1 MNESKEE
8 TVQLTHGA
16 GGRAMGELLEKYVLN
31 TFTNK
36 SAGDIGLDQLDDGAT
51 IDLPGEGTLVL
62 TTDSHVVN
70 PLFFPG
76 GDIGKLAV
84 CGTVNDLA
92 VMGAKPVALTSSL
105 IVEEGFSIPE
115 LSRVMASM
123 EESSRESDVPIITGD
138 TKVLEKG
145 AMDGLAINTAGVG
158 FAKEPVSDA
167 GMNPGDRVILTGT
180 IGDHGMALMQYR
192 EGLSFRTELE
202 SDIAPL
208 NDLLGVALEA
218 GEITAM
224 KDPTRG
230 GIAAAL
236 NEMADKSGLGITVK
250 EESIPVREAVSGIA
264 ELIGISPYEVANEGK
279 AVITA
284 THETAG
290 KVVDALRSHPLG
302 PEAREIGKVTEEW
315 SEKVIMETEIG
326 GRRFLEAPLGDPV
339 PRIC

>member
-1 MNESKEE
+1 MTDNEGI
-8 TVQLTHGA
+8 VQLTHGA

-31 TFTNK
+31 TITNK
-36 SAGDIGLDQLDDGAT
+36 SAGAIGLDQLDDGAT
-51 IDLPGEGTLVL
+51 IDLSGEGTLVL

-92 VMGAKPVALTSSL
+92 VMGAEPVALTSSL
-105 IVEEGFSIPE
+105 IVEEGFSIPD
-115 LSRVMASM
+115 LSRVMESM
-123 EESSRESDVPIITGD
+123 NESSRQSGVPIITGD

-145 AMDGLAINTAGVG
+145 AMDGLAINTAGIG

-167 GMNPGDRVILTGT
+167 GMNPGDSVILSGT

-208 NDLLGVALEA
+208 NDLLETAAEA
-218 GEITAM
+218 GKITAM

-236 NEMADKSGLGITVK
+236 NEMAGKSELGITVK
-250 EESIPVREAVSGIA
+250 EESVPVKEAVSGIA

-279 AVITA
+279 AVLTA
-284 THETAG
+284 TPETAEE
-290 KVVDALRSHPLG
+290 VIESLRTHPLG
-302 PEAREIGKVTEEW
+302 RDAREIGNVTEEW
-315 SEKVIMETEIG
+315 PGKVIMETEIG

>member
-1 MNESKEE
+1 
-8 TVQLTHGA
+8 
-16 GGRAMGELLEKYVLN
+16 MGELIENHVLK

-36 SAGDIGLDQLDDGAT
+36 TAGEIGLDQLDDGAT
-51 IDLPGEGTLVL
+51 IDLPAEGTLVL

-92 VMGAKPVALTSSL
+92 VMGADPVALTSSL
-105 IVEEGFSIPE
+105 VMEEGFPISK
-115 LSRVMASM
+115 LNRVLTSM
-123 EESSRESDVPIITGD
+123 EESSTESGVPIVTGD

-145 AMDGLAINTAGVG
+145 DMDGIAINTAGIG
-158 FAKEPVSDA
+158 LAKEPINDA
-167 GMNPGDRVILTGT
+167 GMNPGDKIILTGK
-180 IGDHGMALMQYR
+180 IGDHGMAIMQYR
-192 EGLSFRTELE
+192 EGLSFRTELK

-208 NDLLGVALEA
+208 NELLKRARKSGN
-218 GEITAM
+218 ITAM

-230 GIAAAL
+230 GVAAAL
-236 NEMADKSGLGITVK
+236 NEMAEKSDLGLTIQ
-250 EESIPVREAVSGIA
+250 EELVPIKEAVSGIA

-279 AVITA
+279 AIITA
-284 THETAG
+284 AKESARE
-290 KVVDALRSHPLG
+290 VVEGLKSHPLG
-302 PEAREIGKVTEEW
+302 RDARIIGEVNQEW
-315 SEKVIMETEIG
+315 TGKVIMETEIG

>member
-1 MNESKEE
+1 MNEHKEE

-105 IVEEGFSIPE
+105 IVEEGFPLPD

-123 EESSRESDVPIITGD
+123 EESSRESGVPIITGD

-145 AMDGLAINTAGVG
+145 AMDGLAINTAGIG

-208 NDLLGVALEA
+208 NDLLEVALEA

-250 EESIPVREAVSGIA
+250 EESIPIREAVSGIA

-279 AVITA
+279 AVVTA
-284 THETAG
+284 SRETAG

-302 PEAREIGKVTEEW
+302 REAREIGKVTEEW
-315 SEKVIMETEIG
+315 SGKVIMETEIG

>member
-1 MNESKEE
+1 MNYPEEE

-16 GGRAMGELLEKYVLN
+16 GGRAMGELLEKHVLN
-31 TFTNK
+31 TFTRK
-36 SAGDIGLDQLDDGAT
+36 SAGEIGLDQLDDGAT

-92 VMGAKPVALTSSL
+92 VMGADPIALTSSI
-105 IVEEGFSIPE
+105 IVEEGFPIPE
-115 LSRVMASM
+115 LRRVMGSM
-123 EESSRESDVPIITGD
+123 EESSAESGVPIITGD

-145 AMDGLAINTAGVG
+145 DMDGLAINTAGIG
-158 FAKEPVSDA
+158 LAEESISDA

-192 EGLSFRTELE
+192 EGLSFRTELK

-208 NDLLGVALEA
+208 NDLLKRASEA
-218 GEITAM
+218 GDITAM

-236 NEMADKSGLGITVK
+236 NEMAQKSDLGLSIK
-250 EESIPVREAVSGIA
+250 EELVPVREAVSGIA

-279 AVITA
+279 AIITA
-284 THETAG
+284 GEETARE
-290 KVVDALRSHPLG
+290 VVESLQSHPLG
-302 PEAREIGKVTEEW
+302 RDARIIGEVNRERPGR
-315 SEKVIMETEIG
+315 VIMETEIG

>member
-1 MNESKEE
+1 MSEKSEE
-8 TVQLTHGA
+8 TIQLTDGA
-16 GGRAMGELLEKYVLN
+16 GGRAMDRLIGDHVLKN
-31 TFTNK
+31 FSN
-36 SAGDIGLDQLDDGAT
+36 SRAGKIGLEELDDGAT
-51 IDLPGEGTLVL
+51 IDPRPEGTLVL

-76 GDIGKLAV
+76 GDIGRLAV

-92 VMGAKPVALTSSL
+92 VMGAVPVALTSSL
-105 IVEEGFSIPE
+105 IIEEGFATE
-115 LSRVMASM
+115 KLDRVLKSM
-123 EESSRESDVPIITGD
+123 EESSVEAGVPIITGD

-145 AMDGLAINTAGVG
+145 NMDGLAINTAGLGV
-158 FAKEPVSDA
+158 AKQPISDA
-167 GMNPGDRVILTGT
+167 GMNPGDKVILTGS

-192 EGLSFRTELE
+192 EGLSFKTELT

-208 NDLLGVALEA
+208 NELLQAATDA

-230 GIAAAL
+230 GIATVL
-236 NEMADKSGLGITVK
+236 NEMAQKSDLGITVR
-250 EESIPVREAVSGIA
+250 EEAIPIKEAVTGIA

-284 THETAG
+284 TEETAG
-290 KVVDALRSHPLG
+290 DVLTELKGCRFGKDANI
-302 PEAREIGKVTEEW
+302 IGEVGEDW
-315 SEKVIMETEIG
+315 PGRVIMETEVG
-326 GRRFLEAPLGDPV
+326 GRRFLEEPLGDPI

>member
-1 MNESKEE
+1 
-8 TVQLTHGA
+8 
-16 GGRAMGELLEKYVLN
+16 
-31 TFTNK
+31 
-36 SAGDIGLDQLDDGAT
+36 DDGAT
-51 IDLPGEGTLVL
+51 IDLSGEGKLVL

-84 CGTVNDLA
+84 CGTINDLA
-92 VMGAKPVALTSSL
+92 VMGADPVALTSSL
-105 IVEEGFSIPE
+105 IVEEGFPIQK
-115 LSRVMASM
+115 LRRVMASM
-123 EESSRESDVPIITGD
+123 EDSSAESGVPIITGD

-145 AMDGLAINTAGVG
+145 DMDGLAINTAGIG
-158 FAKEPVSDA
+158 LAERPISDA
-167 GMNPGDRVILTGT
+167 GMNRGDKVILTGT

-192 EGLSFRTELE
+192 EGLSFRTELK

-208 NDLLGVALEA
+208 NDLLKRA
-218 GEITAM
+218 GESGDITAM

-236 NEMADKSGLGITVK
+236 NEMAQKSDLGVTIK
-250 EESIPVREAVSGIA
+250 EELVPVREAVSGIA

-279 AVITA
+279 ALITA
-284 THETAG
+284 TEETARE
-290 KVVDALRSHPLG
+290 VVEGLRSHRLG
-302 PEAREIGKVTEEW
+302 RDARIIGEVNQERPGKVI
-315 SEKVIMETEIG
+315 VETEIG

>member
-1 MNESKEE
+1 MNEEKEE
-8 TVQLTHGA
+8 KIKITDGA
-16 GGRAMGELLEKYVLN
+16 GGRAMDRLIGDHILANFSNV
-31 TFTNK
+31 
-36 SAGDIGLDQLDDGAT
+36 SAGEIGLGELDDGAT
-51 IDLPGEGTLVL
+51 IEKENGGTLVL

-92 VMGAKPVALTSSL
+92 VMGAKPLALTSSL
-105 IVEEGFSIPE
+105 IIEEGFPTSK
-115 LSRVMASM
+115 LDSVLASM
-123 EESSRESDVPIITGD
+123 ENSSTEAGVPIITGD

-145 AMDGLAINTAGVG
+145 NMDGLAINTAGLG
-158 FAKEPVSDA
+158 LADKPISDA
-167 GMNPGDRVILTGT
+167 GMEPGDKVILTGS

-192 EGLSFRTELE
+192 EGLSFKTELT

-208 NDLLGVALEA
+208 NDLLSIAQNA
-218 GEITAM
+218 GGITAM

-230 GIAAAL
+230 GIATVL
-236 NEMADKSGLGITVK
+236 NEMAGKSGLGITVK
-250 EESIPVREAVSGIA
+250 EEAVPIKEAVSGIA

-284 THETAG
+284 SKETAEG
-290 KVVDALRSHPLG
+290 VVEEIKRHSLGTDA
-302 PEAREIGKVTEEW
+302 AIIGEVNKDW
-315 SEKVIMETEIG
+315 PEKVIMETEVG
-326 GRRFLEAPLGDPV
+326 GRRFLEEPLGDPI